1 MLYARDY
8 RQSAWKK
15 LNGQWGNAILSSI
28 LYSLVASV
36 PFLDGI
42 MLCGYSKFMLD
53 LSRGKNPSIDTV
65 FKGFDNALSALLLGL
80 LNGIFLF
87 LWSLLLFIPGI
98 IMTYAYSMSFY
109 LMADDPSLTATQ
121 ARKKSIELMRGN
133 KWRLFCLGMSF
144 FGWALLTMIT
154 FGLAAIFVAPY
165 QQLATAE
172 FYRSL
177 INDKDGQ
184 ASADVFN
191 ASPRTCT
198 AAVKND
204 VFCSECGAANSSDY
218 IFCVECGSRL
228 NAKRKE
234 EQSETIAAS
243 ATECPACGA
252 SVKGGSVFCTE
263 CGYKLTQQTAAP
275 AEKHKFCTKCGERN
289 VEDATFCRNCG
300 NKIG

>member
-1 MLYARDY
+1 MLHARDY

-15 LNGQWGNAILSSI
+15 LSGQWGGAILSSI

-42 MLCGYSKFMLD
+42 MMCGYSKYMLE
-53 LSRGKNPSIDTV
+53 LSRGKNPSVETV
-65 FKGFDNALSALLLGL
+65 FKGFDNALNALLLGL
-80 LNGIFLF
+80 LNGIFVF
-87 LWSLLLFIPGI
+87 LWSLLFFIPGL
-98 IMTYAYSMSFY
+98 IMSYAYSMSFY
-109 LMADDPSLTATQ
+109 LMADDPSLTPTQ
-121 ARKKSIELMRGN
+121 ARTKSIELMRGN

-144 FGWALLTMIT
+144 FGWALLILIT

-165 QQLATAE
+165 EQLATAE

-184 ASADVFN
+184 ASDDVFN

-198 AAVKND
+198 ATVKND
-204 VFCSECGAANSSDY
+204 VFCAECGAANSSDY

-228 NAKRKE
+228 NTKRKE
-234 EQSETIAAS
+234 EQSRAQTAATI
-243 ATECPACGA
+243 ECPACGA
-252 SVKGGSVFCTE
+252 AVKDGAVFCTE
-263 CGYKLTQQTAAP
+263 CGYKLSQKSAP
-275 AEKHKFCTKCGERN
+275 IAEKTKFCTQCGEQN
-289 VEDATFCRNCG
+289 TAEATFCKNCG